1 MNVSLLQMMTQGS
14 VVQPPTKSAN
24 EVDGMSVS
32 NWGRC
37 LDIILQAEM
46 SSATPLEKEA
56 LGVYKIEITNTPVGT
71 ETYYIELTLDTRR
84 VTNESDPP
92 IQKPDVWVTVSSSDL
107 AGILEGTLSPLQVKF
122 NKKNFFG
129 GVTMLS
135 IISSFRHTSQEG
147 SAPTET

>member
-14 VVQPPTKSAN
+14 VVQPQAKTGN

-46 SSATPLEKEA
+46 SSTIPLEKEA
-56 LGVYKIEITNTPVGT
+56 LGVYKIEITNTPAGS
-71 ETYYIELTLDTRR
+71 ETYYIELTQETRR

-92 IQKPDVWVTVSSSDL
+92 FQKPDVWVTVSSSDL
-107 AGILEGTLSPLQVKF
+107 AGILEGTLSPLQVKYWHKC
-122 NKKNFFG
+122 NH
-129 GVTMLS
+129 L
-135 IISSFRHTSQEG
+135 
-147 SAPTET
+147 TER